1 MQIDRRVCARVCVR
15 GKKGVRVC
23 ATVSD
28 VNVVEVKKKSRAR
41 GLHDKSRSAEPHK
54 RTARAAIVKADMWFL
69 GASASCL
76 QLLGYC
82 MRLFR
87 EKCAESKDNIQP

>member
-1 MQIDRRVCARVCVR
+1 MCVCECVRARVCAR

-23 ATVSD
+23 ATVSG
-28 VNVVEVKKKSRAR
+28 VNVVEVKKKMKGGEKKSQGR
-41 GLHDKSRSAEPHK
+41 GLHDKSRSAGP
-54 RTARAAIVKADMWFL
+54 RTRTGRSAIVRADMWLF

-82 MRLFR
+82 
-87 EKCAESKDNIQP
+87 S